1 MSLSR
6 RLREGWKKA
15 SRYRVYYLMITP
27 YLIGFI
33 AFQLYPIAEAFRL
46 SLYSFAG
53 GRGGGFF
60 SQPVYVGLRNF
71 ERMFNDPVFIISLRN
86 TVIYT
91 IGFVCMAT
99 AVALIMALVLW
110 ENLKGTTFFR
120 TAYFL
125 PYATSS
131 VIVSIVWKNMLQPMG
146 VANFILNQLGL
157 PSLPWLTNGDF
168 ALFAVMIVSVW
179 QTFGYY
185 AVILL
190 AGLQAMPKD
199 FYEAAKVDGAG
210 TFATLRYITLPL
222 LKPMLFVVIFLAT
235 ISGFQVYDQ
244 IYGLTGGGP
253 GYATMTLTYYLYW
266 KGFENFELG
275 LADAVGIFVFFV
287 SLGLA
292 LIQRKALEA
301 GKSYV

>member
-1 MSLSR
+1 MIG
-6 RLREGWKKA
+6 EWKKA
-15 SRYRVYYLMITP
+15 LRYKVYYLMIVP

-33 AFQLYPIAEAFRL
+33 AFQLYPIVEAFRL
-46 SLYSFAG
+46 SFYSFAG

-60 SQPVYVGLRNF
+60 AQPVYVGLKNF
-71 ERMFNDPVFIISLRN
+71 ELTFSDPIFITSLRN
-86 TVIYT
+86 TVVYT
-91 IGFVCMAT
+91 VGFVCMVT

-110 ENLKGTTFFR
+110 ENLKGTSFFR

-125 PYATSS
+125 PFATSS
-131 VIVSIVWKNMLQPMG
+131 LIVSIVWKNMLQPMG
-146 VANFILNQLGL
+146 VVNFLLSQFGL
-157 PSLPWLTNGDF
+157 SPLPWLTNGDL
-168 ALFAVMIVSVW
+168 ALFAVMTVSVW

-199 FYEAAKVDGAG
+199 FYEAARVDGAG

-301 GKSYV
+301 GRSYL